1 MSNNYCKDIL
11 ETDGLSIGYKQR
23 RSEDL
28 CLLSDLNLTIRRGE
42 LVCLLGPNGS
52 GKSTLMNILFGMRVI
67 HDTGGYEGEV
77 IIGGETCKAKS
88 SEDVMK
94 LGIGMVH
101 QEFMLLPDFTIAENI
116 KLNREI
122 TTPNVVSKVFRNE
135 KLEFLNRKQ
144 MDEDAKAALDLL
156 GMDLSEKTK
165 VAVLPIGHMQF
176 VEIAREIDKA
186 GIKLLVFDEPTAV
199 LIPQEVKELYKIM
212 DNLIE
217 EGKTIIFISHKLQ
230 EVLDISDNITV
241 IRRGKDVANFETK
254 DATKQKIAN
263 AMVGRPVLFTT
274 EKPEVTI
281 GDKIVEIKDLNVKN
295 NKGLPAVKKV
305 SLDIRAGEVFG
316 IAGVEGSGQSE
327 LVEAMTGLRKIESGA
342 FTLNGENLAGKTPR
356 HITLAGLAHV
366 PEDRHARAAVSEFSV
381 RDTFAFGVHREKFT
395 KNKILLDVD
404 KLEKE
409 AEFFME
415 AHDIRPRGTKTAFG
429 KLSGGNQQKI
439 IVARELEKKHDFII
453 ASQPT
458 RGVDIGAI
466 EAIHKLILEEK
477 KTGKAVM
484 VVSAEL
490 SEILNLSDR
499 IAVMCGGEITGIL
512 DREDATEEKIGIL
525 MAGGK
530 L

>member
-1 MSNNYCKDIL
+1 MKNMRKTFLGGKVVANDDI
-11 ETDGLSIGYKQR
+11 T
-23 RSEDL
+23 
-28 CLLSDLNLTIRRGE
+28 LNILKGE
-42 LVCLLGPNGS
+42 KHAIVGENGA
-52 GKSTLMNILFGMRVI
+52 GKSTLMKILNGLYTPTSGTI
-67 HDTGGYEGEV
+67 SLNGKITDIKGPGE
-77 IIGGETCKAKS
+77 AA
-88 SEDVMK
+88 K
-94 LGIGMVH
+94 LGIGMVYQH
-101 QEFMLLPDFTIAENI
+101 FMLVPTLTVAENMI
-116 KLNREI
+116 LGVEPTKGMN
-122 TTPNVVSKVFRNE
+122 
-135 KLEFLNRKQ
+135 
-144 MDEDAKAALDLL
+144 LD
-156 GMDLSEKTK
+156 
-165 VAVLPIGHMQF
+165 
-176 VEIAREIDKA
+176 IDKA
-186 GIKLLVFDEPTAV
+186 REDVRKVSEKYGLEIDPDAIISDLSVGIQQRVEILKILFKGANLLIFDEPTAV

-212 DNLIE
+212 DNLIA

-241 IRRGKDVANFETK
+241 IRRGKDVANFKTSE
-254 DATKQKIAN
+254 ATKQSIAN

-274 EKPEVTI
+274 EKPDVTI
-281 GDKIVEIKDLNVKN
+281 GEKIVEIKNLNVKN
-295 NKGLPAVKKV
+295 NKGLPAVKNV
-305 SLDIRAGEVFG
+305 SLDIRAGEVLG

-327 LVEAMTGLRKIESGA
+327 LVEAITGLRKIESGE
-342 FTLNGENLAGKTPR
+342 FTLNGENLAKQTPR
-356 HITLAGLAHV
+356 HITLAGVAHV

-395 KNKILLDVD
+395 KNKILLDFD

-409 AEFFME
+409 ADFFME

-477 KTGKAVM
+477 KFGKAVM

-499 IAVMCGGEITGIL
+499 IAVMCSGEVTGIL
-512 DREDATEEKIGIL
+512 DRKDATEEKIGIL

>member
-1 MSNNYCKDIL
+1 VTNYIL
-11 ETDGLSIGYKQR
+11 EMKNMRKTFLGGKVVANDDIT
-23 RSEDL
+23 
-28 CLLSDLNLTIRRGE
+28 LNIVKGE
-42 LVCLLGPNGS
+42 KHAIVGENGA
-52 GKSTLMNILFGMRVI
+52 GKSTLMKILNGLYTPTSGTISLNGKVADI
-67 HDTGGYEGEV
+67 KGPGE
-77 IIGGETCKAKS
+77 AA
-88 SEDVMK
+88 K
-94 LGIGMVH
+94 LGIGMVYQH
-101 QEFMLLPDFTIAENI
+101 FMLVPTLTVAENMILGVEPTKGMNLDI
-116 KLNREI
+116 KKARED
-122 TTPNVVSKVFRNE
+122 VRKVSE
-135 KLEFLNRKQ
+135 KYGLAI
-144 MDEDAKAALDLL
+144 DPDAIIS
-156 GMDLSEKTK
+156 DLS
-165 VAVLPIGHMQF
+165 VGIQQR
-176 VEIAREIDKA
+176 VEILKILFKGAN
-186 GIKLLVFDEPTAV
+186 LLIFDEPTAV

-281 GDKIVEIKDLNVKN
+281 GGKIVEIKDLEVKN
-295 NKGLPAVKKV
+295 NKGLPAVKKI
-305 SLDIRAGEVFG
+305 SLDIKAGEVLG

-327 LVEAMTGLRKIESGA
+327 LVEAITGLRKVESGT
-342 FTLNGENLAGKTPR
+342 FTLNGEDLAGKTPR

-409 AEFFME
+409 SEFFME

>member
-1 MSNNYCKDIL
+1 MTNYIL
-11 ETDGLSIGYKQR
+11 EMKNMRKTFLGGKVVANDDIT
-23 RSEDL
+23 
-28 CLLSDLNLTIRRGE
+28 LNIVKGE
-42 LVCLLGPNGS
+42 KHAIVGENGA
-52 GKSTLMNILFGMRVI
+52 GKSTLMKILNGLYTPTSGTI
-67 HDTGGYEGEV
+67 SLNGKAADIKGPGE
-77 IIGGETCKAKS
+77 AA
-88 SEDVMK
+88 K
-94 LGIGMVH
+94 LGIGMVYQH
-101 QEFMLLPDFTIAENI
+101 FMLVPTLTVAENMILGVEPTKGMNLDI
-116 KLNREI
+116 KKARED
-122 TTPNVVSKVFRNE
+122 VRKVSE
-135 KLEFLNRKQ
+135 KYGLAI
-144 MDEDAKAALDLL
+144 DPDAIIS
-156 GMDLSEKTK
+156 DLS
-165 VAVLPIGHMQF
+165 VGIQQR
-176 VEIAREIDKA
+176 VEILKILFKGAN
-186 GIKLLVFDEPTAV
+186 LLIFDEPTAV

>member
-1 MSNNYCKDIL
+1 MTNYIL
-11 ETDGLSIGYKQR
+11 EMKNMRKTFLGGKVVANDDIT
-23 RSEDL
+23 
-28 CLLSDLNLTIRRGE
+28 LNIVEGE
-42 LVCLLGPNGS
+42 KHAIVGENGA
-52 GKSTLMNILFGMRVI
+52 GKSTLMKILNGLYTPTSGTISLNGKVADI
-67 HDTGGYEGEV
+67 KGPGE
-77 IIGGETCKAKS
+77 AA
-88 SEDVMK
+88 K
-94 LGIGMVH
+94 LGIGMVYQH
-101 QEFMLLPDFTIAENI
+101 FMLVPTLTVAENMI
-116 KLNREI
+116 LGVEPTKGMNLDINKARED
-122 TTPNVVSKVFRNE
+122 VKRVSK
-135 KLEFLNRKQ
+135 KYGLAI
-144 MDEDAKAALDLL
+144 DPDAIIS
-156 GMDLSEKTK
+156 DLS
-165 VAVLPIGHMQF
+165 VGIQQR
-176 VEIAREIDKA
+176 VEILKILFKGAN
-186 GIKLLVFDEPTAV
+186 LLIFDEPTAV

-281 GDKIVEIKDLNVKN
+281 GEKIVEIKDLSVKN

-305 SLDIRAGEVFG
+305 SFDIRAGEVFG

-327 LVEAMTGLRKIESGA
+327 LVEAMTGLRKVESGI
-342 FTLNGENLAGKTPR
+342 FTLNGEDLAGKTPR

-366 PEDRHARAAVSEFSV
+366 PEDRHTRAAVSEFSV

-395 KNKILLDVD
+395 KKKILLDVE

-499 IAVMCGGEITGIL
+499 IAVMCGGEVTGIL

>member
-1 MSNNYCKDIL
+1 LTNYIL
-11 ETDGLSIGYKQR
+11 EMKNMRKTFLGGKVIANDNIT
-23 RSEDL
+23 
-28 CLLSDLNLTIRRGE
+28 LNIVKGE
-42 LVCLLGPNGS
+42 KHAIVGENGA
-52 GKSTLMNILFGMRVI
+52 GKSTLMKILNGLYAPTSGTISLKGKDVDI
-67 HDTGGYEGEV
+67 KGPGE
-77 IIGGETCKAKS
+77 AA
-88 SEDVMK
+88 K
-94 LGIGMVH
+94 LGIGMVYQH
-101 QEFMLLPDFTIAENI
+101 FMLVPTLTVAENMILGVEPTKGMTLDI
-116 KLNREI
+116 KKARED
-122 TTPNVVSKVFRNE
+122 VREVSE
-135 KLEFLNRKQ
+135 KYGLEI
-144 MDEDAKAALDLL
+144 DPDAIVSDLSVGIQQRVEILKILFKGADLL
-156 GMDLSEKTK
+156 
-165 VAVLPIGHMQF
+165 I
-176 VEIAREIDKA
+176 
-186 GIKLLVFDEPTAV
+186 FDEPTAV
-199 LIPQEVKELYKIM
+199 LIPQEVKELYNIM

-254 DATKQKIAN
+254 DATKEKIAN

-281 GDKIVEIKDLNVKN
+281 GKKIVEIKDLEVKN
-295 NKGLPAVKKV
+295 NKGLLAVKKV
-305 SLDIRAGEVFG
+305 SLDIRAGEVLG
-316 IAGVEGSGQSE
+316 VAGVEGSGQSE
-327 LVEAMTGLRKIESGA
+327 LVEAMTGLRKVESGT
-342 FTLNGENLAGKTPR
+342 FTLNGEDLAGKTPR
-356 HITLAGLAHV
+356 HIILAGLAHI
-366 PEDRHARAAVSEFSV
+366 PEDRHIRAAVSEFSV

-395 KNKILLDVD
+395 KNKILLNVK

-409 AEFFME
+409 AKSFME
-415 AHDIRPRGTKTAFG
+415 DHDIRPRAIKTAFG
-429 KLSGGNQQKI
+429 KLSGGNQQKV

-466 EAIHKLILEEK
+466 EAIHKLILQEK

-499 IAVMCGGEITGIL
+499 IAVMCGGEITGVL
-512 DREDATEEKIGIL
+512 DRKDATEEKIGIL